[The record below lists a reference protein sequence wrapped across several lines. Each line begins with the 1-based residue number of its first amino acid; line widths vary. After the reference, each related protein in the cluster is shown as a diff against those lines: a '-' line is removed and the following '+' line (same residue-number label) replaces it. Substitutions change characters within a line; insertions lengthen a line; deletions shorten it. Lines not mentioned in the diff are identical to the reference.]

1 CKECLQGRR
10 LILCGDA
17 WIEPDGLRR
26 HASGETRRVCH
37 PETQLLSF
45 TLSFRAPALS
55 GGQTCVFCSD
65 FICFARK
72 QSTMRPIVHAAQSAE
87 MEQVPPG
94 KLQLHFEI
102 YGYFISNS
110 F

>member
-1 CKECLQGRR
+1 M
-10 LILCGDA
+10 
-17 WIEPDGLRR
+17 
-26 HASGETRRVCH
+26 RV
-37 PETQLLSF
+37 
-45 TLSFRAPALS
+45 
-55 GGQTCVFCSD
+55 
-65 FICFARK
+65 
-72 QSTMRPIVHAAQSAE
+72 IVHAAQSAE